1 MASPPLFPD
10 RSSRPEPL
18 EKAVA
23 MTEQQIRFND
33 GAAYEEMMGKWSRLA
48 GDVFLDWLAAPAG
61 LRWADIGCGNGASTQ
76 LIFDR
81 CAPAALS
88 GIDPSPGQ
96 LDYARKRPVA
106 SLAEFTLGDA
116 MELPYPGRSFDA
128 AVMALVIFFVPD
140 PAKGVAE
147 MVRVTRPGGL
157 VAAYAWDMPGGGFPL
172 DPILAELKAL
182 GMTPPRPPSADVSRI
197 ESMAELWTQAGLS
210 DVETREISVRRHF
223 ADFDAFWH
231 ASTLGATVAPTIAA
245 LPQPTVTALKDKV
258 RARLTVASDGGA
270 SYVARA
276 NAVKGRVPIQG

>member
-1 MASPPLFPD
+1 M
-10 RSSRPEPL
+10 
-18 EKAVA
+18 V
-23 MTEQQIRFND
+23 EQQIRFND

-48 GDVFLDWLAAPAG
+48 GDVFLDWLAAPKG

-76 LIFDR
+76 LISDR

-88 GIDPSPGQ
+88 GIDPSQGQ
-96 LDYARKRPVA
+96 LDYARKRPVS

-116 MELPYPGRSFDA
+116 MDLPYPNASFDA

-140 PAKGVAE
+140 PARGVAE
-147 MVRVTRPGGL
+147 MVRITRPGGI

-172 DPILAELKAL
+172 DPVLTELKAL

-197 ESMAELWTQAGLS
+197 DNMAALWTQAGLR

-223 ADFDAFWH
+223 TDFDAFWH

-245 LPQPTVTALKDKV
+245 LPSQTVTELRDKV
-258 RARLTVASDGGA
+258 RARLNIAGDGST

-276 NAVKGRVPIQG
+276 NAVKGQVPD

>member
-1 MASPPLFPD
+1 MAD
-10 RSSRPEPL
+10 
-18 EKAVA
+18 
-23 MTEQQIRFND
+23 EQQIRFND

-48 GDVFLDWLAAPAG
+48 GDIFLDWLAPPEG

-81 CAPAALS
+81 CAPSALS

-106 SLAEFTLGDA
+106 AFAEFTQGDA
-116 MELPYPGRSFDA
+116 MDLPYPDRSFDA

-140 PAKGVAE
+140 PARGVAE
-147 MVRVTRPGGL
+147 MVRITRPNGI

-172 DPILAELKAL
+172 DPVLAELKAL
-182 GMTPPRPPSADVSRI
+182 GMTPPRPPSADISRI
-197 ESMAELWTQAGLS
+197 DSMAALWTQAGLRG
-210 DVETREISVRRHF
+210 VETREISVRRHF

-231 ASTLGATVAPTIAA
+231 ASTLGATVAPTLAA
-245 LPQPTVTALKDKV
+245 LPSRTVAELKDKV
-258 RARLTVASDGGA
+258 RARITIAGDGSA

-276 NAVKGRVPIQG
+276 NAVKGRVPAQA